1 MSNNL
6 LDVITEIFSTYNYS
20 VRAKKKG
27 FDLFAEKQNNNVA
40 IRVLDNPSPDDIGS
54 IADAISSDGGAKGL
68 IVSMAFFTEDLKKA
82 AKQKD
87 IMIWD
92 RPELE
97 KQNGKAVLMRLDI
110 VSDPFAPEPAPATA
124 AKEDISALTQELYG
138 GAPAAE
144 KPKAAVAPAAA
155 PVAAPKPEPKPEA
168 KPEPKA
174 ASVPKQQQIIEVE
187 EEPAKVEAAEPEEPM
202 KLPIRALPIKIKNAD
217 AVKIAGNIAKAE
229 DVEVSIAFI
238 PYWKYDY
245 SLDVMS
251 SYKDVK
257 VPLNGKGS
265 KMINSI
271 NKNVDNVPPLKP
283 VDGVEIPD
291 VPYNINQAALTEEEA
306 RAMAMKSII
315 TEHSREVRFKG
326 TQGEAAF
333 VEHKKF
339 TPKNTDIRLA
349 IEMLYVP
356 FWIVRSH
363 KGYMEINACDGK
375 PTQAP
380 IDDGAEIL

>member
-27 FDLFAEKQNNNVA
+27 FDLFAEKQNNFVA
-40 IRVLDNPSPDDIGS
+40 IRVLDNPTPDDIRA
-54 IADAISSDGGAKGL
+54 IAEAISSDGGAKGL

-97 KQNGKAVLMRLDI
+97 KQIGKAVLMRLDI
-110 VSDPFAPEPAPATA
+110 ISDPFAAEPAPAA
-124 AKEDISALTQELYG
+124 AKEDVSALTQELYG

-144 KPKAAVAPAAA
+144 KPKPAAE
-155 PVAAPKPEPKPEA
+155 PVAAPKPEPKPEV

-174 ASVPKQQQIIEVE
+174 APKPEQQQIIEAE
-187 EEPAKVEAAEPEEPM
+187 AEPAKAEAAPADEPM
-202 KLPIRALPIKIKNAD
+202 KLPIRALPVKIKSAD
-217 AVKIAGNIAKAE
+217 AVKIAGNIARAE
-229 DVEVSIAFI
+229 DAEVSIAFI

-257 VPLNGKGS
+257 VPLSGKGS

>member
-1 MSNNL
+1 
-6 LDVITEIFSTYNYS
+6 
-20 VRAKKKG
+20 
-27 FDLFAEKQNNNVA
+27 
-40 IRVLDNPSPDDIGS
+40 
-54 IADAISSDGGAKGL
+54 
-68 IVSMAFFTEDLKKA
+68 
-82 AKQKD
+82 
-87 IMIWD
+87 
-92 RPELE
+92 
-97 KQNGKAVLMRLDI
+97 
-110 VSDPFAPEPAPATA
+110 
-124 AKEDISALTQELYG
+124 
-138 GAPAAE
+138 
-144 KPKAAVAPAAA
+144 
-155 PVAAPKPEPKPEA
+155 VAAPKPEPKPEA
-168 KPEPKA
+168 KPEPK
-174 ASVPKQQQIIEVE
+174 QQQIIEAE

-283 VDGVEIPD
+283 IDGVEIPD

-356 FWIVRSH
+356 FWVVRSH

>member
-20 VRAKKKG
+20 IRAKKKG
-27 FDLFAEKQNNNVA
+27 FDLFAEKPNNNVA
-40 IRVLDNPSPDDIGS
+40 IRVLDSPTADDVRTF
-54 IADAISSDGGAKGL
+54 ADAISSDGGAKGL
-68 IVSMAFFTEDLKKA
+68 IVSMAFLTEEMKKA
-82 AKQKD
+82 AKQKE

-97 KQNGKAVLMRLDI
+97 KQIGKAVLMRLDI
-110 VSDPFAPEPAPATA
+110 VSDPFAAEPAPAA
-124 AKEDISALTQELYG
+124 EKKDVSALTQELYG
-138 GAPAAE
+138 SAPAAE
-144 KPKAAVAPAAA
+144 KPKAAPAPA

-168 KPEPKA
+168 KPEPK
-174 ASVPKQQQIIEVE
+174 QRQIIEAE
-187 EEPAKVEAAEPEEPM
+187 EEPAKAEAAEPEEPL
-202 KLPIRALPIKIKNAD
+202 KLPIRALPIKIKSTD
-217 AVKIAGNIAKAE
+217 ALKIAGNIARAE

-245 SLDVMS
+245 SLDVIS
-251 SYKDVK
+251 RYKDIS

-291 VPYNINQAALTEEEA
+291 APYNINQAALTEEEA

-315 TEHSREVRFKG
+315 AEHSKEVRFKG
-326 TQGEAAF
+326 TQGEAVF

-339 TPKNTDIRLA
+339 TPKNTDVNLTM
-349 IEMLYVP
+349 EMIYVP
-356 FWIVRSH
+356 FWAIRSH

-380 IDDGAEIL
+380 MDNGAEIL

>member
-27 FDLFAEKQNNNVA
+27 FDLFAEKTNNNVA
-40 IRVLDNPSPDDIGS
+40 IRVLDSPTTDDVRTF
-54 IADAISSDGGAKGL
+54 AEAISSDGGAKGL
-68 IVSMAFFTEDLKKA
+68 IVSMAFFNEDLKKA

-97 KQNGKAVLMRLDI
+97 KQIGKAVLMRLDI
-110 VSDPFAPEPAPATA
+110 VSDPFAAEPAPAA
-124 AKEDISALTQELYG
+124 EKKDVSALTQELYG
-138 GAPAAE
+138 GASVEE
-144 KPKAAVAPAAA
+144 KPKAAPA

-174 ASVPKQQQIIEVE
+174 ASVPKQQQIIEAE
-187 EEPAKVEAAEPEEPM
+187 EAPAKVEAAEPEEPM
-202 KLPIRALPIKIKNAD
+202 KLPIRALPIKIKSTD

-257 VPLNGKGS
+257 VPLSGKGS

-271 NKNVDNVPPLKP
+271 NKNTDIVPPLKP

-339 TPKNTDIRLA
+339 TPKNTDIHLA

-356 FWIVRSH
+356 FWVIRSH

>member
-20 VRAKKKG
+20 IRAKKKG
-27 FDLFAEKQNNNVA
+27 FDLFAEKPNNNVA
-40 IRVLDNPSPDDIGS
+40 IKVLDSPTADDVRAF
-54 IADAISSDGGAKGL
+54 ADAISADGGAKGL
-68 IVSMAFFTEDLKKA
+68 IVSMAFFNEDMKKA

-97 KQNGKAVLMRLDI
+97 KQIGKAVLMRLDI
-110 VSDPFAPEPAPATA
+110 VSDPFAAEPAPAE
-124 AKEDISALTQELYG
+124 KKDVSALTQELYG

-144 KPKAAVAPAAA
+144 APKAAPAAA
-155 PVAAPKPEPKPEA
+155 PAAAPKPEP

-174 ASVPKQQQIIEVE
+174 ASVPKQQQIIEAE
-187 EEPAKVEAAEPEEPM
+187 EKPAEVEAAEPEEPV
-202 KLPIRALPIKIKNAD
+202 KLPIRALPIKIKNTD
-217 AVKIAGNIAKAE
+217 ALKIAGNIAKAE

-245 SLDVMS
+245 SLDVIS
-251 SYKDVK
+251 KYKDIS

-271 NKNVDNVPPLKP
+271 NKNVDNVPAMKP
-283 VDGVEIPD
+283 IDGVDIPD
-291 VPYNINQAALTEEEA
+291 APYNINQAVLTEEEA
-306 RAMAMKSII
+306 RAMAMKTII
-315 TEHSREVRFKG
+315 TEHSKEVRFKG

-339 TPKNTDIRLA
+339 TPKNTDVNLTM
-349 IEMLYVP
+349 EMLYVP
-356 FWIVRSH
+356 FWVVRSH

-380 IDDGAEIL
+380 MDNGAEIL

>member
-40 IRVLDNPSPDDIGS
+40 IKVLDSPTADDVRAF
-54 IADAISSDGGAKGL
+54 ADAISADGGAKGL
-68 IVSMAFFTEDLKKA
+68 IVSMAFFNEDMKKA

-97 KQNGKAVLMRLDI
+97 KQIGKAVLMRLDI
-110 VSDPFAPEPAPATA
+110 VSDPFAAEPAPVE
-124 AKEDISALTQELYG
+124 KKDVSALTQELYG

-144 KPKAAVAPAAA
+144 TPKPAPAAA
-155 PVAAPKPEPKPEA
+155 PAAAPKAEA

-174 ASVPKQQQIIEVE
+174 APVPKQQQIIEAE
-187 EEPAKVEAAEPEEPM
+187 EKPAKVEAAEPEEPV
-202 KLPIRALPIKIKNAD
+202 KLQIRALPIKIKNTD
-217 AVKIAGNIAKAE
+217 ALKIAGNIAKAE

-245 SLDVMS
+245 SLDVIS
-251 SYKDVK
+251 KYKDIS
-257 VPLNGKGS
+257 VPLSGKGS

-271 NKNVDNVPPLKP
+271 NKNVDNVPALKP

-291 VPYNINQAALTEEEA
+291 APYNINQAALTEEEA
-306 RAMAMKSII
+306 RAMAMKTII
-315 TEHSREVRFKG
+315 TEHSKEVRFKG

-339 TPKNTDIRLA
+339 TPKNTDVNLTM
-349 IEMLYVP
+349 EMIYVP
-356 FWIVRSH
+356 FWVVRSH

-380 IDDGAEIL
+380 MDNGAEIL

>member
-40 IRVLDNPSPDDIGS
+40 IKVLDSPTADDVRAF
-54 IADAISSDGGAKGL
+54 ADTISADGGAKGL
-68 IVSMAFFTEDLKKA
+68 IVSMAFFNEDMKKA

-97 KQNGKAVLMRLDI
+97 KQIGKAVLMRLDI
-110 VSDPFAPEPAPATA
+110 VSDPFAAEPAPAA
-124 AKEDISALTQELYG
+124 EKKDVSALTQELYG

-144 KPKAAVAPAAA
+144 TPKPAPAAA
-155 PVAAPKPEPKPEA
+155 PAAAPKAEP

-174 ASVPKQQQIIEVE
+174 ASVPKQQQIIEAE
-187 EEPAKVEAAEPEEPM
+187 EQPEKVEAAEPEEPV
-202 KLPIRALPIKIKNAD
+202 KLPIRALPIKVKNTD
-217 AVKIAGNIAKAE
+217 ALKIAGNIARAE

-245 SLDVMS
+245 SLDVIS
-251 SYKDVK
+251 RYKDIS
-257 VPLNGKGS
+257 VPLSGKGS

-271 NKNVDNVPPLKP
+271 NKNVDNVPALKP

-291 VPYNINQAALTEEEA
+291 APYNINQAVLTEEEA
-306 RAMAMKSII
+306 HAMAMKTII
-315 TEHSREVRFKG
+315 TEHSKEVRFKG

-339 TPKNTDIRLA
+339 TPKNTDVNLTM
-349 IEMLYVP
+349 EMLYVP
-356 FWIVRSH
+356 FWVVRSH

-380 IDDGAEIL
+380 MDNGAEIL

>member
-1 MSNNL
+1 
-6 LDVITEIFSTYNYS
+6 
-20 VRAKKKG
+20 
-27 FDLFAEKQNNNVA
+27 VA
-40 IRVLDNPSPDDIGS
+40 IRVLDNPTQDDIIS
-54 IADAISSDGGAKGL
+54 IAEAISSDGGAKGL
-68 IVSMAFFTEDLKKA
+68 IVSMAFFTEDMKKA

-97 KQNGKAVLMRLDI
+97 KQIGKAVLMRLDI
-110 VSDPFAPEPAPATA
+110 VSDPFATESAPAPAA
-124 AKEDISALTQELYG
+124 AKEDVSALTQELYG

-144 KPKAAVAPAAA
+144 KPKAAAA
-155 PVAAPKPEPKPEA
+155 PVAAPKPEPRPEA
-168 KPEPKA
+168 KPEPK
-174 ASVPKQQQIIEVE
+174 QQQIVEAEEPEKVE
-187 EEPAKVEAAEPEEPM
+187 EAPADEPM
-202 KLPIRALPIKIKNAD
+202 KLPIRALPVKIKSTD
-217 AVKIAGNIAKAE
+217 ALKIAGNIAKAE

-245 SLDVMS
+245 SLDVIS
-251 SYKDVK
+251 RYKDIS

-265 KMINSI
+265 KMINSV

-291 VPYNINQAALTEEEA
+291 TPYNINQATLTEEEA

-315 TEHSREVRFKG
+315 AEHSKEVRFKG

-339 TPKNTDIRLA
+339 TPKNTDVRLT

-356 FWIVRSH
+356 FWVIRSH

>member
-27 FDLFAEKQNNNVA
+27 FDLFAEKQNNFVA
-40 IRVLDNPSPDDIGS
+40 IRVLDNPTPDDIRA
-54 IADAISSDGGAKGL
+54 IAEAISSDGGAKGL
-68 IVSMAFFTEDLKKA
+68 IVSMAFFTEDLKA

-97 KQNGKAVLMRLDI
+97 KQIGKAVLMRLDI
-110 VSDPFAPEPAPATA
+110 ISDPFAAEPAPAA
-124 AKEDISALTQELYG
+124 AKEDVSALTQELYG

-144 KPKAAVAPAAA
+144 KPKPAAE
-155 PVAAPKPEPKPEA
+155 PVAAPKPEPKPEV

-174 ASVPKQQQIIEVE
+174 APKPEQQQIIEAE
-187 EEPAKVEAAEPEEPM
+187 AEPAKAEAAPADEPM
-202 KLPIRALPIKIKNAD
+202 KLPIRALPVKIKSAD
-217 AVKIAGNIAKAE
+217 AVKIAGNIARAE
-229 DVEVSIAFI
+229 DAEVSIAFI

-257 VPLNGKGS
+257 VPLSGKGS

>member
-1 MSNNL
+1 

-27 FDLFAEKQNNNVA
+27 FDLFAEKQNNFVA
-40 IRVLDNPSPDDIGS
+40 IRVLDNPTPDDIRA
-54 IADAISSDGGAKGL
+54 IAEAISSDGGAKGL

-97 KQNGKAVLMRLDI
+97 KQIGKAVLMRLDI
-110 VSDPFAPEPAPATA
+110 ISDPFAAEPAPAA
-124 AKEDISALTQELYG
+124 AKEDVSALTQELYG

-144 KPKAAVAPAAA
+144 KPKPAAE
-155 PVAAPKPEPKPEA
+155 PVAAPKPEPKPEV

-174 ASVPKQQQIIEVE
+174 APKPEQQQIIEAE
-187 EEPAKVEAAEPEEPM
+187 AEPAKAEAAPADEPM
-202 KLPIRALPIKIKNAD
+202 KLPIRALPVKIKSAD
-217 AVKIAGNIAKAE
+217 AVKIAGNIARAE
-229 DVEVSIAFI
+229 DAEVSIAFI

-257 VPLNGKGS
+257 VPLSGKGS

>member
-40 IRVLDNPSPDDIGS
+40 IRVLDNPMPDDIRS
-54 IADAISSDGGAKGL
+54 IAEAISSDGGAKGL
-68 IVSMAFFTEDLKKA
+68 IVSMAFFTEEMKKA

-97 KQNGKAVLMRLDI
+97 KQIGKAVLMRLDI
-110 VSDPFAPEPAPATA
+110 VSDPFATESAPAPAAAA
-124 AKEDISALTQELYG
+124 AKEDVSALTQELYG

-144 KPKAAVAPAAA
+144 KPKAAPAPA
-155 PVAAPKPEPKPEA
+155 AAPKPEPKPEV
-168 KPEPKA
+168 KPEPK
-174 ASVPKQQQIIEVE
+174 QQIIEVE
-187 EEPAKVEAAEPEEPM
+187 EEPAKVDAVEPEEPM
-202 KLPIRALPIKIKNAD
+202 KLPIRALPVKIKNTD
-217 AVKIAGNIAKAE
+217 ALKIAGNIAKAE

-265 KMINSI
+265 KMINSV
-271 NKNVDNVPPLKP
+271 NKNVDSVPPLKP

-315 TEHSREVRFKG
+315 AEHSREVRFKG

-339 TPKNTDIRLA
+339 TPKNTDVRLA

-356 FWIVRSH
+356 FWVIRSH

-375 PTQAP
+375 PTQSP